1 MFFPAK
7 KIWSTEFTVYCQLAL
22 SFRLICY
29 ANACSAW
36 KHNTFLAG
44 CGGGHSLTKQG
55 QSGFPRTRRTAISL
69 SQQLVHS
76 PKAHALSSWVVTS
89 LELPFY
95 KSSSVSC
102 RIHGES
108 CSCSLKFTL
117 KFLTSCSVSCEI
129 RTVPYD
135 KCVWRQ
141 LSGQRMLVHHL
152 PLLFCLGLRV
162 SAHNLPSF
170 ANLSNK
176 SDKGFALGRKPIRGS
191 APGMAN
197 NADWMTLYGIRRR
210 RYGFW

>member
-1 MFFPAK
+1 MWRRPLSYQTGSV
-7 KIWSTEFTVYCQLAL
+7 WLSTDQKDGHLTISAARPL
-22 SFRLICY
+22 SKSSRLE
-29 ANACSAW
+29 
-36 KHNTFLAG
+36 L
-44 CGGGHSLTKQG
+44 
-55 QSGFPRTRRTAISL
+55 
-69 SQQLVHS
+69 
-76 PKAHALSSWVVTS
+76 VTS

-102 RIHGES
+102 RIPGES

-152 PLLFCLGLRV
+152 PLLFCMGLRV
-162 SAHNLPSF
+162 SAHHLPSF